1 VAKHTLIDATNEMGI
16 DLSDPKALDDIY
28 FGAGDIHIPK
38 GRPVLFRIRSRDVTH
53 DVYQPNFRIQMHA
66 VPGMPTKFWFVP
78 TKTTA
83 EMATET
89 GNPDFKY
96 EIVCNQICGRGH
108 FAMRATL
115 VVDEPEDYEK
125 WLAEQ
130 KSFAEQNPDLLAK
143 MQQAKNTPVVMAKE
157 KAEPVKEK
165 AAL

>member
-1 VAKHTLIDATNEMGI
+1 DFSDKKAHD
-16 DLSDPKALDDIY
+16 DLFFAS
-28 FGAGDIHIPK
+28 GDIHIPK
-38 GRPVLFRIRSRDVTH
+38 GKPVLFRIRSRDVTH

-83 EMATET
+83 EMAAET
-89 GNPDFKY
+89 GKPDFKY

-143 MQQAKNTPVVMAKE
+143 AQGQNAPVISAKQEAKVVE
-157 KAEPVKEK
+157 E
-165 AAL
+165 